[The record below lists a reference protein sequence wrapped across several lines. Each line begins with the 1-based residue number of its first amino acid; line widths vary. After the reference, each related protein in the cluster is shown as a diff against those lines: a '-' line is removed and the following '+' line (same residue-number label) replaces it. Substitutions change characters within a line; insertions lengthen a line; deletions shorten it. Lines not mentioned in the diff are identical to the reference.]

1 MDYEVDMAEKVSAW
15 RGRGVCFVWLL
26 YEVFSDSVQLSRLEL
41 EHSFRFCFHSLFSDT
56 SDMTLIYVDT
66 LLHEML

>member
-15 RGRGVCFVWLL
+15 RGHGVSFRVWLL
-26 YEVFSDSVQLSRLEL
+26 YEVFSDSVQLSRLE
-41 EHSFRFCFHSLFSDT
+41 HSFRFCFHSLLSDT

-66 LLHEML
+66 LLHETL